1 MQFRLISHV
10 VCPYVQRAAIA
21 LEEKGIP
28 YDRVNIDLMNK
39 PDWFLEISPLGR
51 VPLLIIDN
59 ESVLFE
65 SSVIAEFIDESTG
78 GGLLSSDTMQ
88 KARQRQ
94 WIEFASAVLA
104 NIYQFVTAASE
115 AEYSNA
121 LQALSRKW
129 QTVEDSHSGGPF
141 FSGDRFSL
149 VDAAYAPAL
158 TNCTTL
164 EELTGESFF
173 RQMPKI
179 RQWRDNLS
187 SRPSVRQA
195 IGELHAEKY
204 SQSLAARD
212 SIAGRLARQAIADQ
226 DRTVA

>member
-1 MQFRLISHV
+1 MKFRLISHV

-28 YDRVNIDLMNK
+28 YERVNIDLLNK
-39 PDWFLEISPLGR
+39 PDWFLRISPLGR

-78 GGLLSSDTMQ
+78 GGLLSTDTMQ

-94 WIEFASAVLA
+94 WIAFASAVLA
-104 NIYQFVTAASE
+104 GIFRCITAGTE
-115 AEYSNA
+115 AEYSEA
-121 LQALSRKW
+121 LKDLTRKW
-129 QTVEDSHSGGPF
+129 QTVEESHSGGAF

-158 TNCTTL
+158 MNFTTL
-164 EELTGESFF
+164 ESLTGEKRFD
-173 RQMPKI
+173 QMPKI
-179 RQWRDNLS
+179 RQWRDAL
-187 SRPSVRQA
+187 RDRDSVRA
-195 IGELHAEKY
+195 IVGDRHAEKY
-204 SQSLAARD
+204 LQSLAARD
-212 SIAGRLARQAIADQ
+212 SVVGRLARQAIADQ
-226 DRTVA
+226 DRSVA